1 MLKNINFEI
10 NTKIISG
17 EETLL
22 TFFNNQS
29 KKNIGIIIDK
39 NLYHKSKYVK
49 KCLNKAKT
57 EDTNIIIFYDY
68 KFEPSYQY
76 LDKVMNLIKKKKNF
90 KKITS
95 WIAIGGGS
103 VMDTAKGIAI
113 LSTNSGKSIKY
124 RGFPENI
131 KSPLPV
137 ICVPSTT
144 GTGSE
149 VVYNASFIDEISMV
163 KMGINVKSNFPKLA
177 ILDPKV
183 VSESP
188 RSVLASSACDALVHT
203 LESYVST
210 NANNISRY
218 FSKKAFNLIINNAK
232 ILLKNKGSLE
242 NWNNLQWG
250 AVYAMWALS
259 NTSSGPTGALSY
271 YLGSN
276 FKISHGVAGGI
287 FIGKI
292 SKFNHDNGYYDYADL
307 IDEIHPIKTKQNK
320 DRKQKSREV
329 IKIINDFLEISNI
342 PKSLHRLGIDI
353 QELKGFYNFAL
364 KAKAAFDFNPIK
376 INKKNLKD
384 IIY

>member
-1 MLKNINFEI
+1 MVHNIKFEI
-10 NTKIISG
+10 NTSIISG
-17 EETLL
+17 KETLIRFL
-22 TFFNNQS
+22 KDKP
-29 KKNIGIIIDK
+29 KKNTGIIIDK
-39 NLYHKSKYVK
+39 NLYRKSDYIK
-49 KCLNKAKT
+49 KCLIKAKT
-57 EDTNIIIFYDY
+57 EATNIFIFYDY

-76 LDKVMNLIKKKKNF
+76 LDEIMNLIKKNKNF
-90 KKITS
+90 KKVTN

-103 VMDTAKGIAI
+103 VMDTAKGIAV
-113 LSTNSGKSIKY
+113 LSTNSGKSLKY

-149 VVYNASFIDEISMV
+149 VVYNASFIDEISRV

-183 VSESP
+183 VSASP
-188 RSVLASSACDALVHT
+188 KSVLASSACDALVHT
-203 LESYVST
+203 LESFVSKKS
-210 NANNISRY
+210 NKISRY
-218 FSKKAFNLIINNAK
+218 LSIKAFNLIIKNAN
-232 ILLKNKGSLE
+232 IILKNQGNLE

-259 NTSSGPTGALSY
+259 NSTSGPTGALSY

-276 FKISHGVAGGI
+276 FKISHGIAGGL

-307 IDEIHPIKTKQNK
+307 LDQDNKKTKNK
-320 DRKQKSREV
+320 KQKSKEV
-329 IKIINDFLEISNI
+329 VKIINTFLKNSSI
-342 PKSLHRLGIDI
+342 PKSLSELGIKKS
-353 QELKGFYNFAL
+353 EFNGFYNFAS
-364 KAKAAFDFNPIK
+364 KAKVAFNFNPIK
-376 INKKNLKD
+376 IRKKDLKD
-384 IIY
+384 IIN